1 MRYNIISTGS
11 KGNAVVINDS
21 IMIDAG
27 VPFRKLAEVY
37 RLIKL
42 VLLTHI
48 HGDHFNKAT
57 IKKLAYE
64 RPTLRWAC
72 GEWLVPHLIETGVQK
87 KNIDVMEPD
96 KLYNY
101 GAFKVSPVKLNHNVE
116 NCGYRIF
123 ANDKK
128 LFYATDTGNLNGI
141 EAKGYD
147 LYMVEANHEIDE
159 ILERIKQKLQDGI
172 YSYEM
177 DAINNHLSKEKADEF
192 IYSNIGSNGVYVY
205 MHQHEDKETEG

>member
-1 MRYNIISTGS
+1 M
-11 KGNAVVINDS
+11 
-21 IMIDAG
+21 
-27 VPFRKLAEVY
+27 
-37 RLIKL
+37 
-42 VLLTHI
+42 
-48 HGDHFNKAT
+48 
-57 IKKLAYE
+57 
-64 RPTLRWAC
+64 
-72 GEWLVPHLIETGVQK
+72 IETGVQK

-101 GAFKVSPVKLNHNVE
+101 GSFQISPVMLTHNVP

-123 ANDKK
+123 AEDKK

-159 ILERIKQKLQDGI
+159 ILERIKQKLHDGT
-172 YSYEM
+172 YAYEM

-205 MHQHEDKETEG
+205 MHQHESKDLEVMEG